1 MIEQIKWI
9 ERKFNYDFPVGMAP
23 VILERLR
30 GLVPHIKAVSSGLT
44 REQLTRKI
52 DGKWSIQEQIGHL
65 FDLDELCDRR
75 IDDFL
80 TGKAELRP
88 ADITNAH
95 VSAAGFNDRA
105 LDDLVSELQRRRSA
119 FVRRAEALKDS
130 DWERV
135 SLHPRLKIS
144 MRMVDMFCFV
154 AEHDDHHLGMIRQII
169 NQLG

>member
-9 ERKFNYDFPVGMAP
+9 ERKFNYDFPVSMAP

-30 GLVPHIKAVSSGLT
+30 GLVPHIKAVTSGLT

-52 DGKWSIQEQIGHL
+52 EGKWSIQEQIGHL

-75 IDDFL
+75 VDDFL
-80 TGKAELRP
+80 TGKPELRP
-88 ADITNAH
+88 ADVTNAH
-95 VSAAGFNDRA
+95 VAGAGFNDRS
-105 LDDLVSELQRRRSA
+105 LEDLISELQRRRSA
-119 FVRRAEALKDS
+119 FVLRAEALSDG

-135 SLHPRLKIS
+135 ALHPRLKIS

-154 AEHDDHHLGMIRQII
+154 AEHDDHHLAMIRRII

>member
-1 MIEQIKWI
+1 MIEQTKWI
-9 ERKFNYDFPVGMAP
+9 ERRFSFDFPVGMAP

-30 GLVPHIKAVSSGLT
+30 GLVPHIKDMTT
-44 REQLTRKI
+44 RLNHEQLTSKI

-80 TGKAELRP
+80 SGKSELRP

-95 VSAAGFNDRA
+95 VAGAGFNDWA
-105 LDDLVSELQRRRSA
+105 LGDLISELQKRRSA
-119 FVRRAEALKDS
+119 FVRRAEALTNT

-135 SLHPRLKIS
+135 ALHPRLKIS

-169 NQLG
+169 IQLG